1 MNLAAVLA
9 GTQPLT
15 RAQIDTLARYF
26 QVSPSVFALSA

>member
-26 QVSPSVFALSA
+26 QVSPSVVALSA